1 MKKTPADKWQDA
13 VISYKKQCQNILK
26 LSNHVRYAGVI
37 NAYGRTLTG
46 IIKPNVKPL
55 LKSEEIKN
63 EFFIVST
70 LISLRQSSEND
81 LGKLDY
87 VLLKHSKTNIIILH
101 KNNVTF
107 YISINPKEKN
117 SEQLIS
123 KIKKII

>member
-13 VISYKKQCQNILK
+13 VISYKKQCQSILK
-26 LSNHVRYAGVI
+26 LSDHVRYAGVI
-37 NAYGRTLTG
+37 NTYGRTLTG

-87 VLLKHSKTNIIILH
+87 VILKHSKTNIIILH

-107 YISINPKEKN
+107 YVSINPKEKN
-117 SEQLIS
+117 SEQLVS

>member
-26 LSNHVRYAGVI
+26 LSDHVRYAGVI

-46 IIKPNVKPL
+46 IIKPNVKPF

-87 VLLKHSKTNIIILH
+87 VILKHSKTNIIILH

-117 SEQLIS
+117 SEQLVS

>member
-13 VISYKKQCQNILK
+13 VISYKKQCQSILK
-26 LSNHVRYAGVI
+26 LSDHIRYAGVI

-55 LKSEEIKN
+55 LKSEEVKN

-70 LISLRQSSEND
+70 LISLRQSSENEI
-81 LGKLDY
+81 GKLDY
-87 VLLKHSKTNIIILH
+87 VILKHSKTNIVILH
-101 KNNVTF
+101 KNNTTF

-117 SEQLIS
+117 PEQLVS

>member
-70 LISLRQSSEND
+70 LISLRQSSESD

-107 YISINPKEKN
+107 YVSINPKEKN
-117 SEQLIS
+117 SEQLVS